1 MLKNLFT
8 YPLGLVSSALSC
20 LGEINRKTCKSKL
33 HEVAMYDI
41 SIVEENKLPAKSVM
55 NRYFNFSINLAACA
69 STILNDCVTIRDL
82 AWRVYNFINNQFETI
97 CVVKKCKKGC
107 AVLACSIC

>member
-1 MLKNLFT
+1 MLQNLFT

-55 NRYFNFSINLAACA
+55 NIYFLDLADGVR
-69 STILNDCVTIRDL
+69 TILKDSS
-82 AWRVYNFINNQFETI
+82 QF
-97 CVVKKCKKGC
+97 
-107 AVLACSIC
+107 